1 MSKIRDNYPTRE
13 DAIAATIKQSA
24 EALKSLQDSNP
35 EMLAAK
41 QQGIAKVT
49 ATQMQTIQSSPI
61 WD

>member
-1 MSKIRDNYPTRE
+1 MSKIRDYYPTRE

-24 EALKSLQDSNP
+24 EAMASLQDSNP

-41 QQGIAKVT
+41 QQGIARIT
-49 ATQMQTIQSSPI
+49 ATQIQTIQSSPL

>member
-1 MSKIRDNYPTRE
+1 MNKIRENYPTRE

-24 EALKSLQDSNP
+24 EAMATLKDSNS

-49 ATQMQTIQSSPI
+49 TTQIQTIQSSPI